1 VLRVLVM
8 SQQERFFFNQT
19 VAAHATIAANISKLE
34 RLVSDEAWRAFTAAA
49 PWLFDDAYRGYCDQ
63 AEAGEPDTMRH
74 PAMQLQHTLKRRRV
88 EKESEAA
95 SHRQSDASLVAASP
109 TWLWSDQTEDSRH
122 GIRRASGLWF
132 PRPMHAQHFRCAAPE
147 PTTVPVTTTS
157 DASLN
162 RRDPGLFGATGLP
175 PVPMQGGDNS
185 EVKRALVKGAAVH
198 AMRVLRRA
206 SAYATCSVP
215 GLVDAMHESKDGA
228 DSTTAGDQGVRRG
241 ESGAAAVRSGL
252 PTNRMAASL
261 LAKAAAATDVRSKL
275 HIMVCANCHDAVAL
289 EERAMNRAAE
299 VGAAVS
305 QEALVMSVRA
315 APLLAAVA
323 CASKSGLTWLAE
335 ASAAARA
342 TVNERP
348 PCAVH
353 IDATITT
360 VPVFATHVAA
370 AARFVKVQAEVQD
383 R

>member
-1 VLRVLVM
+1 M
-8 SQQERFFFNQT
+8 SQQERLVFNQA

-34 RLVSDEAWRAFTAAA
+34 RLVSDEAWRAFTTAA

-88 EKESEAA
+88 EKDSEAV

-122 GIRRASGLWF
+122 GIRHASGLWF
-132 PRPMHAQHFRCAAPE
+132 PRPVHAQHFRCAAPE
-147 PTTVPVTTTS
+147 PHAPVTTTS

-162 RRDPGLFGATGLP
+162 RRDPSLFGATGLP
-175 PVPMQGGDNS
+175 PVPLQGGDNS

-215 GLVDAMHESKDGA
+215 GLVDVMHASKDGA
-228 DSTTAGDQGVRRG
+228 DSITAGDQGVRRG
-241 ESGAAAVRSGL
+241 ESGAATVRSSGKA
-252 PTNRMAASL
+252 TNRMAASL

-275 HIMVCANCHDAVAL
+275 HLMVCANCHDAVAL
-289 EERAMNRAAE
+289 EERATNRAAE
-299 VGAAVS
+299 VGAPVS

-323 CASKSGLTWLAE
+323 CESKSGLTWLAE

-353 IDATITT
+353 FDAAIMT
-360 VPVFATHVAA
+360 VPVSATHVAA
-370 AARFVKVQAEVQD
+370 AARFVKDQAHIRE